1 MKLELHCAPKTD
13 ALDETLA
20 DTIGQ
25 YLDQAI
31 HLRGEAW
38 LVVSGG
44 RTPLG
49 LFHRLAR
56 QPRDWARV
64 NITLADER
72 CVAPDDPL
80 SNTRLVREH
89 LLQGPAAQARF
100 IPLADD
106 AGFDARLPSVFDAVI
121 LGMGEDGH
129 TASIFPDSPERDIA
143 LASDCAQAC
152 LRVSGGN
159 PVPLRLTLSA
169 ARLLA
174 SRALFFQLTGARK
187 WTLLANALSQ
197 PDPALPISHFLHAEH
212 PEKALYWA
220 P

>member
-1 MKLELHCAPKTD
+1 MKLELHCAASTD
-13 ALDETLA
+13 ALDEMLA

-25 YLDQAI
+25 HLDQAL

-72 CVAPDDPL
+72 CVASDDPL
-80 SNTRLVREH
+80 SNARLVHEH
-89 LLQGPAAQARF
+89 LLQGTAAQARF
-100 IPLADD
+100 VPPVNDTGFAHQLPPL
-106 AGFDARLPSVFDAVI
+106 FDVVI

-129 TASIFPDSPERDIA
+129 TASIFPNSPERDMA
-143 LASDCAQAC
+143 LAPDCAQVC
-152 LRVSGGN
+152 LQVSGGN

-169 ARLLA
+169 ARLLK
-174 SRALFFQLTGARK
+174 SRALFFQLTGVRK
-187 WTLLANALSQ
+187 WALLANALSQ
-197 PDPALPISHFLHAEH
+197 PDPALPVSHFLHAEH

>member
-1 MKLELHCAPKTD
+1 MKLELHCAATAD
-13 ALDETLA
+13 ALDDMLA
-20 DTIGQ
+20 NTIGLH
-25 YLDQAI
+25 LDRALR
-31 HLRGEAW
+31 LRGEAW

-49 LFHRLAR
+49 LFHRLAH
-56 QPRDWARV
+56 QPRDWAHV

-80 SNTRLVREH
+80 SNTRLVHEH

-100 IPLADD
+100 VAISDN
-106 AGFDARLPSVFDAVI
+106 AGFGALLPSEFDAVI

-129 TASIFPDSPERDIA
+129 TASIFPGSPERDIA